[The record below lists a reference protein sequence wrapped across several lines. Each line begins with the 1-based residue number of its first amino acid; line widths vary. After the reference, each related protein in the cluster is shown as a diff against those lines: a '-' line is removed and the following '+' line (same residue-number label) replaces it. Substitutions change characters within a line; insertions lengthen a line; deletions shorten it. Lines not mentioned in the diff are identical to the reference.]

1 MVRIQIGAPLL
12 LDLAA
17 EAAQLGED
25 LFDPLV
31 VIDAMVD
38 QLVDRLRHGVIQ
50 VLHHRISG
58 KPSVLR
64 RTRRLRPMAV
74 QALVLA
80 GVVALAAWIV
90 GNTLDNLAQR
100 GIASG
105 FGFLGSTAGFAIVV
119 HLIDYSELSTYGRAF
134 VVGLLN
140 TLLVSA
146 VGIVLSSVLGLA
158 IGAARLSD
166 NWLVAR
172 LATVYVETFRNLPLL
187 LQIFFWYFAVLS
199 AMPQPR
205 QSHALFGLI
214 FLNNRGLYVPKPTL
228 TPDLWL
234 AVAALAA
241 GLTAA
246 IYLWRRAGGSAGSGT
261 RAACLALAIGPA
273 ALAAALAEPIA
284 GWSVPQ
290 LRGFSFEGGMVLI
303 PEFVGLVLGLSFYT
317 GAYIAENVRSGILAI
332 DKGQREAARALGLSR
347 RQAMRFVIL
356 PQAMRVIVPP
366 LTSHYLGLTKN
377 SSLAAAIGYPELVS
391 VFAGTVLN
399 QTGQAVEVIAITMAV
414 YLAISLAIAGAMNL
428 YNRHVVRIGES
439 R

>member
-1 MVRIQIGAPLL
+1 MRIDRFRAV
-12 LDLAA
+12 
-17 EAAQLGED
+17 AAQG
-25 LFDPLV
+25 
-31 VIDAMVD
+31 
-38 QLVDRLRHGVIQ
+38 
-50 VLHHRISG
+50 
-58 KPSVLR
+58 
-64 RTRRLRPMAV
+64 
-74 QALVLA
+74 LVLA
-80 GVVALAAWIV
+80 GAVALAAWFV

-105 FGFLGSTAGFAIVV
+105 FGFLGSTAGFSIIV
-119 HLIDYSELSTYGRAF
+119 HLIDYSELSSYGRAF

-146 VGIVLSSVLGLA
+146 VGIVLASLIGLL
-158 IGAARLSD
+158 IGIARLSD

-205 QSHALFGLI
+205 QSHSLFGLI
-214 FLNNRGLYVPKPTL
+214 FLNNRGLYVPKPL
-228 TPDLWL
+228 LSADLWL
-234 AVAALAA
+234 VAAALAA
-241 GLTAA
+241 GIFLAA
-246 IYLWRRAGGSAGSGT
+246 GVWRWRRQRRSAARWEGP
-261 RAACLALAIGPA
+261 ACLALAFGPA
-273 ALAAALAEPIA
+273 AALTALTSPVT
-284 GWSVPQ
+284 GWNVPA

-317 GAYIAENVRSGILAI
+317 GAYIAENVRSGILAV
-332 DKGQREAARALGLSR
+332 DKGQREAAQALGLSR
-347 RQAMRFVIL
+347 GRTLRLVIL

-377 SSLAAAIGYPELVS
+377 SSLAAAIGYPDLVS

-414 YLAISLAIAGAMNL
+414 YLTISLAIAGAMNL
-428 YNRHVVRIGES
+428 YNRRVVRVGES

>member
-1 MVRIQIGAPLL
+1 MNRSGRIG
-12 LDLAA
+12 
-17 EAAQLGED
+17 
-25 LFDPLV
+25 
-31 VIDAMVD
+31 
-38 QLVDRLRHGVIQ
+38 
-50 VLHHRISG
+50 
-58 KPSVLR
+58 
-64 RTRRLRPMAV
+64 RLRPLAV

-80 GVVALAAWIV
+80 SVVAMAAWIV

-105 FGFLGSTAGFAIVV
+105 FGFLGSTAGFAIIV

-146 VGIVLSSVLGLA
+146 VGIVLASLIGLTVG
-158 IGAARLSD
+158 IARLSG

-205 QSHALFGLI
+205 QSHTLFGVI
-214 FLNNRGLYVPKPTL
+214 FLNNRGLYVPKPLATS
-228 TPDLWL
+228 DLWL
-234 AVAALAA
+234 AAGAFVA
-241 GLTAA
+241 GITAA
-246 IYLWRRAGGSAGSGT
+246 IFLWRRTRENPGRGT
-261 RAACLALAIGPA
+261 RAACLALAIAPGVIVT
-273 ALAAALAEPIA
+273 ALADPIA
-284 GWSVPQ
+284 GWTVPR

-317 GAYIAENVRSGILAI
+317 GAYIAENVRSGILAV
-332 DKGQREAARALGLSR
+332 DKGQREAAQALGLSHGQVLR
-347 RQAMRFVIL
+347 LVIL

-366 LTSHYLGLTKN
+366 LTSHYLSLTKN

-414 YLAISLAIAGAMNL
+414 YLAISLAIAGAMSL
-428 YNRHVVRIGES
+428 YNRRVVRIGES